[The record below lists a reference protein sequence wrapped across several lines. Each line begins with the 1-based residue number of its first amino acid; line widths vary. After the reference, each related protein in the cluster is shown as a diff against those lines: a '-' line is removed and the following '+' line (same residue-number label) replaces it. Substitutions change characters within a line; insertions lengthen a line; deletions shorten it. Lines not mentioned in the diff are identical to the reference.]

1 MKAIIP
7 SNFIRPLHS
16 VAEAAQAL
24 GVNPNLL
31 YKWKDKLEA
40 QASGSALSD
49 DEREELKK
57 LRAENKRLRMEKDI
71 LKKASAFFA
80 REMH

>member
-1 MKAIIP
+1 MSQKRVYKTYTKEFKKEAVALITEEGY
-7 SNFIRPLHS
+7 S

-40 QASGSALSD
+40 QANGSLYVKKMLTRSGGDLS
-49 DEREELKK
+49 
-57 LRAENKRLRMEKDI
+57 
-71 LKKASAFFA
+71 
-80 REMH
+80 